1 MEPLTKILDRTI
13 SDTDMN
19 IHVIK
24 EIKYSKNYENEAKS
38 MDYTF
43 HDCKMSVNNDFP
55 DGRVSVT
62 TYRTKD

>member
-1 MEPLTKILDRTI
+1 MEPLRKILDRTI

-24 EIKYSKNYENEAKS
+24 EIKYSKNYEKEAKM

-43 HDCKMSVNNDFP
+43 HDGKMSVNNDFP

-62 TYRTKD
+62 TYRIN

>member
-1 MEPLTKILDRTI
+1 MEPLNKILDRTI

-24 EIKYSKNYENEAKS
+24 EIKYSKNYEKEAKT

-43 HDCKMSVNNDFP
+43 QNCKMVVNNDFP
-55 DGRVSVT
+55 DGQVSVT
-62 TYRTKD
+62 TYRIN

>member
-1 MEPLTKILDRTI
+1 MEPLRKILDRTI

-24 EIKYSKNYENEAKS
+24 EIKYSKNYEKEAKT
-38 MDYTF
+38 MDYSF
-43 HDCKMSVNNDFP
+43 QNCKMVVNDDFP

-62 TYRTKD
+62 TYRTN